1 MALVKRETTAEQRAA
16 SIGAK
21 QRETPFL
28 IVSLILGALS
38 FIGMMVSIW
47 AIFLYAPTDAI
58 QGQPQRI
65 FYFHVPMA
73 WVALLASGVLAV
85 TSIVYLWKRD
95 ERWDYAARASDE
107 LGAVFTTLALI
118 TRSL

>member
-1 MALVKRETTAEQRAA
+1 MALANRTTGETRGGAIDGATGRRPRATGA
-16 SIGAK
+16 SRTLPSA
-21 QRETPFL
+21 
-28 IVSLILGALS
+28 SLLLGALS

-58 QGQPQRI
+58 EGQPQRI

-95 ERWDYAARASDE
+95 ERWDYA
-107 LGAVFTTLALI
+107 
-118 TRSL
+118 